1 MYAYKSV
8 KHMTNNYTII
18 RDISIG
24 IALCLLIF
32 ISTLSLPLFGFFL
45 ALLLPQPVLFFRLK
59 LGKAKGAIIPIA
71 AFLIILIFMH
81 SLLADAFFYGSLL
94 LTGFLIGNYLEKQL
108 SIEKTIL
115 YTFLTIV
122 GICLLLFV
130 LYSLTNEKSFFMI
143 ISDYVAKNIEL
154 SFKIYSEIGIDQK
167 KIDSL
172 AKSSDLIAHVII
184 KIMPSMFTTML
195 LFITW
200 LNILLIK
207 KILKRDGVVM
217 SWLGILNHWK
227 APEHLVWFA
236 ILTLTSIFIPIESI
250 KIIGLN
256 IFIELLLIYFLQG
269 IAIVSFF
276 FNKKEFPSF
285 LKFFLYTLIVIQQI
299 FALLIIG
306 LGFFDT
312 WFDFRKLDLKQN
324 LQN

>member
-32 ISTLSLPLFGFFL
+32 ISTLSLPLFGFFI

-59 LGKAKGAIIPIA
+59 LGKTKGAIIPIA
-71 AFLIILIFMH
+71 SFLIILIFMH
-81 SLLADAFFYGSLL
+81 SLLADVFFYGSLL

-115 YTFLTIV
+115 YTFLTTI

-130 LYSLTNEKSFFMI
+130 LYSFSNEKSFFMI

-184 KIMPSMFTTML
+184 RIMPSMFTTML

-200 LNILLIK
+200 LNILIIK
-207 KILKRDGVVM
+207 
-217 SWLGILNHWK
+217 
-227 APEHLVWFA
+227 
-236 ILTLTSIFIPIESI
+236 
-250 KIIGLN
+250 
-256 IFIELLLIYFLQG
+256 
-269 IAIVSFF
+269 
-276 FNKKEFPSF
+276 
-285 LKFFLYTLIVIQQI
+285 VI
-299 FALLIIG
+299 
-306 LGFFDT
+306 
-312 WFDFRKLDLKQN
+312 
-324 LQN
+324 